1 MSISDYI
8 EQKAQ
13 AKKREVKYEI
23 WKAKNHDSRMRAQ
36 GAILGTLVGAAA
48 GLLLAPK
55 SGKETRE
62 DIVDAFN
69 DTVDT
74 VKDGAINAVDSA
86 KDGYEDLRYRA
97 YTDLKPIKDGFEYG
111 TEIVKETGSQIKDA
125 SKDAAENIKDGASD
139 VKEIV
144 KEGAKEAKEVAE
156 ETGKE
161 VKEDAKDAADDTK
174 KAAKEVKKEA
184 KDTTKE
190 VKREDEKAKKDI
202 KKN

>member
-111 TEIVKETGSQIKDA
+111 TELSLIHI
-125 SKDAAENIKDGASD
+125 
-139 VKEIV
+139 
-144 KEGAKEAKEVAE
+144 
-156 ETGKE
+156 
-161 VKEDAKDAADDTK
+161 
-174 KAAKEVKKEA
+174 
-184 KDTTKE
+184 
-190 VKREDEKAKKDI
+190 
-202 KKN
+202 

>member
-13 AKKREVKYEI
+13 AKKRELKYEI

-139 VKEIV
+139 VKDIV

-156 ETGKE
+156 ET
-161 VKEDAKDAADDTK
+161 KDT
-174 KAAKEVKKEA
+174 AKEVKKEA
-184 KDTTKE
+184 KDTAKE
-190 VKREDEKAKKDI
+190 VKKEDEKAKKDI